1 MHKPNYKAKEK
12 KDLENENNSDEE
24 FIDYEVSSDPE
35 AIQEYQ
41 RKLLIKKSKEEK
53 KNEILKVEEV
63 IKHPNHPH
71 HTKHAGHSLHN
82 KDSVH
87 DENLLLGKNHLKE
100 KDDNIKK
107 DPLKLYD
114 NHVSED
120 YYALVWCSLKGEI
133 WNEKCFYGV
142 DITLTPSNIRQ
153 MFLEFIVF
161 IALLLSTVMILI
173 IETISE
179 LKFTQANYRIEILRI
194 LLIFFAQK
202 LLSPEFSKGS
212 QKFKYAINFPEE
224 FTYPNFAI
232 FVSFCQMGMAC
243 INYLC
248 LVMFMCLSDT
258 ALPLVMHFAEV
269 AVLIELDDW
278 IGEMICKEFPDE
290 GEKPDDVDIDGINEN
305 MALYSK
311 LALVREDLRIVND
324 FNIESKNLIVR
335 LFSFISTY
343 FPWFL
348 LPFVST
354 LLLEYFLIYFQP
366 ALIESS

>member
-12 KDLENENNSDEE
+12 KEIDNENNSDEE

-35 AIQEYQ
+35 AIRDYE
-41 RKLLIKKSKEEK
+41 RKLLIKKNKDEK
-53 KNEILKVEEV
+53 NDEIIQVEEV
-63 IKHPNHPH
+63 SKHPNHPH
-71 HTKHAGHSLHN
+71 HTKHAGHSIHN
-82 KDSVH
+82 KDNKQ

-100 KDDNIKK
+100 SDDKIKK

-133 WNEKCFYGV
+133 WNEKSFYGV
-142 DITLTPSNIRQ
+142 DINLTSSNIKQ
-153 MFLEFIVF
+153 MFIEFIVF
-161 IALLLSTVMILI
+161 ILLLLSTVLILI

-179 LKFTQANYRIEILRI
+179 LKFTIANYRIEILRI

-202 LLSPEFSKGS
+202 LLSPEFAKGS
-212 QKFKYAINFPEE
+212 QKFRYAINFPEE

-232 FVSFCQMGMAC
+232 FVSFCQMAMSC
-243 INYLC
+243 INYIC
-248 LVMFMCLSDT
+248 IVMFMCLSDS

-290 GEKPDDVDIDGINEN
+290 GEKPDDVDTEGINEN
-305 MALYSK
+305 MSLYSK

-324 FNIESKNLIVR
+324 FNIVSSNFIIR
-335 LFSFISTY
+335 FFSFISTY
-343 FPWFL
+343 FPWFI

-354 LLLEYFLIYFQP
+354 MILEYFLIHFQP